1 MYCRPEYNLCNTH
14 SGYLSC
20 CTAGVTGAYLGFL
33 LQLKQLLEL
42 SCGPIVATLPA
53 LEHNAQPH
61 AVYGRPE
68 AALRWEHPFFEDI
81 RTSKFP
87 DYGQVQP
94 SKYAEK
100 VKVSQNPDQTHDL

>member
-1 MYCRPEYNLCNTH
+1 M
-14 SGYLSC
+14 
-20 CTAGVTGAYLGFL
+20 GFL
-33 LQLKQLLEL
+33 LQLKQLLEP

-81 RTSKFP
+81 RTSEFP
-87 DYGQVQP
+87 GYGQVQP

-100 VKVSQNPDQTHDL
+100 VMVS